1 MISEVE
7 IGSNVAH
14 LSRHGYRD
22 LWYICYEFTSHIQRV
37 VSHVFFSNAPT
48 FVDVILKE
56 RRLSKHGCFRFSTE
70 SMGAVLG
77 MAKEALRAQN
87 NATYGVVRR

>member
-1 MISEVE
+1 MVTGTCSIFATNLPRIFREWF
-7 IGSNVAH
+7 
-14 LSRHGYRD
+14 RM
-22 LWYICYEFTSHIQRV
+22 F
-37 VSHVFFSNAPT
+37 FFSNAPT